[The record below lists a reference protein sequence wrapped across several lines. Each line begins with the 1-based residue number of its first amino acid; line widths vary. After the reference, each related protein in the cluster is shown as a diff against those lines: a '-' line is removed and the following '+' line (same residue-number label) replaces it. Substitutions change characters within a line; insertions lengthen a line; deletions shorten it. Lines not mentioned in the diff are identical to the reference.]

1 MVLLAG
7 QVGAGHGNVGVAYG
21 VALVPEKQAAAQGTL
36 APPGV
41 GVLHL
46 CFPTHVPGD
55 LYLAAGTGTGQT
67 GRMIRIGVVT
77 PHAAIGPEAEFPA
90 MAPGW
95 ITTWVARIPVDM
107 AAADVMGGPP
117 TAVAAR
123 ALSASPQVDRAAKDL
138 AAGAV
143 EVIGFASTSSA
154 YLVGFDGEAG
164 LVARISRHAGV
175 PAAATCASALLALR
189 VLATTRIAL
198 IHPPWFD
205 EEINRLGAAYFQSQG
220 VKVVSVA
227 SADLPLDPERIEPSA
242 VYEWTSRHVP
252 ADAEAIF
259 LGGNGFLAS
268 GAIEALEATL
278 GRPVLTANQVLLW
291 ALLGRSGATIEVNG
305 YGRLFGMP
313 IPGD

>member
-1 MVLLAG
+1 VI
-7 QVGAGHGNVGVAYG
+7 HI
-21 VALVPEKQAAAQGTL
+21 
-36 APPGV
+36 
-41 GVLHL
+41 GVL
-46 CFPTHVPGD
+46 
-55 LYLAAGTGTGQT
+55 
-67 GRMIRIGVVT
+67 T

-90 MAPGW
+90 MAPGR
-95 ITTWVARIPVDM
+95 ITTRVARVPADM
-107 AAADVMGGPP
+107 AASDVNAGLP

-123 ALSASPQVDRAAKDL
+123 ALSASPDLDRAAEDL

-154 YLVGFDGEAG
+154 YLIGFDDEARM
-164 LVARISRHAGV
+164 VARLSRRVGMPV
-175 PAAATCASALLALR
+175 VATGSSALLALR
-189 VLATTRIAL
+189 VLATARIAL

-227 SADLPLDPERIEPSA
+227 SADLPLDPERIESSA
-242 VYEWTSRHVP
+242 VYEWTSRHAP
-252 ADAEAIF
+252 AGAEAIF

-291 ALLGRSGATIEVNG
+291 SLLGHSGATFEVDG
-305 YGRLFGMP
+305 YGRLFTVDP
-313 IPGD
+313 PRPR